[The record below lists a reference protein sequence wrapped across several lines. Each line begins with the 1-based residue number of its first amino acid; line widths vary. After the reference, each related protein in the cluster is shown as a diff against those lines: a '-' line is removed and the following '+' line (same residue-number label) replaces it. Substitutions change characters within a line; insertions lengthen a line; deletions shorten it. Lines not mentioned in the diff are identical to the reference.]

1 MKKHLPAIVC
11 GFGAGVMQI
20 VPIAKSLSC
29 CIIIPVAVVLAISL
43 DRKAN
48 NIPNNERTETSKA
61 AVIGVLTGIFAALFG
76 SSFDIFITLITK
88 NNDIIAAFPE
98 IQNMLDNF
106 PISEAIKNEVIDMF
120 QSIITQIQQTGFSV
134 IYTISVIVNN
144 LIVNTIFGLLGGLI
158 GVQLIN
164 SKIPKER
171 KQ

>member
-29 CIIIPVAVVLAISL
+29 CIIIPVAVVLAIAL

-48 NIPNNERTETSKA
+48 NIPNDERTETSKA
-61 AVIGVLTGIFAALFG
+61 AIIGVLTGIFAAIFG
-76 SSFDIFITLITK
+76 SFLDIFITLITK

-98 IQNMLDNF
+98 IQNMLGNF
-106 PISEAIKNEVIDMF
+106 PISETIRNEVIDMF
-120 QSIITQIQQTGFSV
+120 QGIITQIQQTGFSA
-134 IYTISVIVNN
+134 IYALSITINN
-144 LIVNTIFGLLGGLI
+144 LIVNTIFGLLGGLV
-158 GVQLIN
+158 GVQIIN